1 MVDAPRR
8 GDGGGGGRDGPD
20 GDGTEDGDVTDRLLL
35 DAMLGKLATYLRMCG
50 YDTAY
55 VLDDGPDPGDEAV
68 LERARAEGR
77 TLVTRDEQL
86 AGRADDGVLV
96 TARAV
101 TDQLDEFAAA
111 GYAVELREGPVRC
124 GTCNGSL
131 DAVGTD
137 ESVPAYAP
145 DPGDRSLWRCRDCGQ
160 VFWKGSH
167 WDDVAR
173 RIDAEEREGE

>member
-1 MVDAPRR
+1 MVDAPGGGDEA
-8 GDGGGGGRDGPD
+8 GDGGGASGGG
-20 GDGTEDGDVTDRLLL
+20 GTDDAEGTDRLLL

-50 YDTAY
+50 YDAVY
-55 VLDDGPDPGDEAV
+55 ALDDGPDPGDEAL

-86 AGRADDGVLV
+86 AGRAGDGVLV
-96 TARAV
+96 TSRAV

-124 GTCNGSL
+124 GACNGPL
-131 DAVGTD
+131 DAVGPD

-145 DPGDRSLWRCRDCGQ
+145 DPGSRSLWRCRDCGQ

-173 RIDAEEREGE
+173 RIDAVE